1 MITAVDASILLDV
14 LIPGT
19 AHGAESESRL
29 AAALREGAVV
39 ICPSVAAELAAYFG
53 READLRI
60 FLRDTRLRIDP
71 FGLTALYQAGQ
82 TWKAYAGRR
91 ESRTAG
97 MGAMSDFLVGAHA
110 QAQADRLLTRH
121 GGFYRAFFTGLK
133 LGP

>member
-1 MITAVDASILLDV
+1 MITAVDAGILLDV

-53 READLRI
+53 READLKA

-71 FGLTALYQAGQ
+71 FGLTALFQAGQ

-91 ESRTAG
+91 EPHAAA
-97 MGAMSDFLVGAHA
+97 MGVMSDFLVGAHA
-110 QAQADRLLTRH
+110 QVQADRLLTRRS
-121 GGFYRAFFTGLK
+121 GFYSAFFTRLK